1 MIRRDLSIRSTM
13 SSLVQLSTL
22 GLLTGMVL
30 SGCALPYQ
38 YVQPETLLVDDYLFT
53 LEDRHV
59 ELALDYGVL
68 VGSRGSRY
76 ARMARR
82 NGVSLVV
89 IRVRNA
95 GDHPLLMPEDLCI
108 ETDSGEFV
116 QPFDKTSGIELL
128 IKPITF
134 SDNPIQPNGR
144 GSIGIYLLVQMGM
157 AASNSTDLISHIRFA
172 KDMEDHYLENCIIGA
187 GEEATGYLV
196 LPVTEGT
203 PLQIS
208 LR

>member
-13 SSLVQLSTL
+13 RSLVQLSTL

-38 YVQPETLLVDDYLFT
+38 YVQPEVLVVDDYRYT
-53 LEDRHV
+53 LDNQEV
-59 ELALDYGVL
+59 ELGLDYDVL

-82 NGVSLVV
+82 NRVSLVV

-95 GDHPLLMPEDLCI
+95 GENPIRMPEDLCI

-116 QPFDKTSGIELL
+116 QPFDKTSGVELL

>member
-1 MIRRDLSIRSTM
+1 MNRGIQASA
-13 SSLVQLSTL
+13 L
-22 GLLTGMVL
+22 GLLICMAI
-30 SGCALPYQ
+30 SGCELPYR
-38 YVQPETLLVDDYLFT
+38 YIQPDNLTVDDYQGTMADQSVVLAVDYDA
-53 LEDRHV
+53 LSRSHV
-59 ELALDYGVL
+59 
-68 VGSRGSRY
+68 SRY
-76 ARMARR
+76 TRMARK
-82 NGVSLVV
+82 NKVSLVT

-108 ETDSGEFV
+108 ETDSGEFI
-116 QPFDKTSGIELL
+116 QPFDKISGGELL
-128 IKPITF
+128 VKPITF
-134 SDNPIQPNGR
+134 SDIPIQPNGR

-157 AASNSTDLISHIRFA
+157 AASNSTDMISHIRFA
-172 KDMEDHYLENCIIGA
+172 KDMETHYLENCIIGA